1 MSPQRIVIQM
11 EFPYPVAQVFAFLA
25 AHENQ
30 PRILGARV
38 ERLTDGEGHKDGV
51 GSSRRMTMPPLPS
64 WDETVTAFEA
74 NRRIE
79 YRITRGGPI
88 RGHRGVLVYSPAGEG
103 GKGTRLEYTVT
114 FEPRVPLT
122 GGILR
127 RLTEKNLRKGLDSLV
142 AAGSLPS

>member
-38 ERLTDGEGHKDGV
+38 ERLTNGEGHKDGV

-64 WDETVTAFEA
+64 WDETVTAFDA
-74 NRRIE
+74 NRLIE

-88 RGHRGVLVYSPAGEG
+88 RAHRGVLVFSPAGEG
-103 GKGTRLEYTVT
+103 GMGTRLEYTVT

-127 RLTEKNLRKGLDSLV
+127 RLTEKNLRKGLESLV